1 MKRQI
6 RNAISSL
13 VIAAIAGIGLVAFG
27 QNPCGCPQP
36 CVAQPVV
43 QPVAVQPVV
52 QEVIQQIPVQ
62 PVAQPC
68 PAPCPQGVTYAQPAA
83 YPQPVAFGA
92 PFAYAG
98 GASYDLVKDI
108 ERNADDL
115 RKYFGRSR
123 DCLACDIDDFY
134 EGVKEFERAT
144 DQLRSDFKHEDC
156 DVSAQVNE
164 VLRLAECISS
174 YMDPCS
180 LCPEVTE
187 AWNCLRADLQTLA
200 AQFCNTV
207 AFAQPIS
214 LQPSCPA
221 PVQPVQPVQFVQPVQ
236 PVQPVSCPATT
247 APVINNY
254 K

>member
-13 VIAAIAGIGLVAFG
+13 MIAAIAGIGLMAFG

-52 QEVIQQIPVQ
+52 QETIQVVQ

-68 PAPCPQGVTYAQPAA
+68 PQPVAFPQT
-83 YPQPVAFGA
+83 VAFGA
-92 PFAYAG
+92 PAAFVG
-98 GASYDLVKDI
+98 GDPYELVKDI

-115 RKYFGRSR
+115 RKYFRRSLR
-123 DCLACDIDDFY
+123 CLDCVSDDY
-134 EGVKEFERAT
+134 YDSVREFERAT
-144 DQLRSDFKHEDC
+144 DRLRRDVRHEDC
-156 DVSAQVNE
+156 DVAASANE
-164 VLRLAECISS
+164 VLRLAECISA

-187 AWNCLRADLQTLA
+187 AWTCLQGQLQALA
-200 AQFCNTV
+200 AQYCNTV
-207 AFAQPIS
+207 AFRAPIS
-214 LQPSCPA
+214 LQPSCPVPA
-221 PVQPVQPVQFVQPVQ
+221 QFLQPVQPVQTVQPVQFVQPA
-236 PVQPVSCPATT
+236 P
-247 APVINNY
+247 APVCCPNGSVNNY